1 MNKLGKIALAAVGFN
16 VVLAG
21 VHGWLNLGYDP
32 AQILGFKKTVK
43 MAEETRFR
51 VGFLPVT

>member
-21 VHGWLNLGYDP
+21 LHGWLNLGMDP

-43 MAEETRFR
+43 VAEETRFR

>member
-21 VHGWLNLGYDP
+21 LHGWLNLGMDP
-32 AQILGFKKTVK
+32 AQILGLKKTVK
-43 MAEETRFR
+43 VAEETRFR